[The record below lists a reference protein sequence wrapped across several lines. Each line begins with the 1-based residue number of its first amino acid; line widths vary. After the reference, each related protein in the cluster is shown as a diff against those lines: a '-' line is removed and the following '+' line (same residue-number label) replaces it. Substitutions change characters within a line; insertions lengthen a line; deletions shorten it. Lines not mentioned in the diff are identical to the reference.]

1 MHSDAYFLP
10 LKTNI
15 DLKAGPMTRPGHEF
29 TKHLR
34 ENIVQRQKQ
43 QQQLPSTMVKPPRIY
58 PTLRQAITT
67 RMLTVKKFPGQ
78 QYISEATATELV
90 VRGTKAIP
98 TTDTT
103 AADAA
108 AAATTSYTDTE
119 MTVGYQF
126 RHDPRLQL
134 PSIQYCTD
142 EQVEAIYTNIQCPIA
157 LLLAQ
162 DGWPMS
168 HAKKQE
174 TMIQEYIQPK
184 VFMTLPGSHHFHA
197 DPDTA
202 EAVVAAVVNFLG
214 TK

>member
-1 MHSDAYFLP
+1 
-10 LKTNI
+10 
-15 DLKAGPMTRPGHEF
+15 MTRPGNEF

-43 QQQLPSTMVKPPRIY
+43 QQPSTMVKPPRIY
-58 PTLRQAITT
+58 PTLHQAITT

-90 VRGTKAIP
+90 VRGTRAIQES
-98 TTDTT
+98 DTT
-103 AADAA
+103 T
-108 AAATTSYTDTE
+108 ATTANTE
-119 MTVGYQF
+119 MIVGYQF

-134 PSIQYCTD
+134 PSIQYCTE

-157 LLLAQ
+157 LVLAQ
-162 DGWPMS
+162 DGLPN
-168 HAKKQE
+168 AKKQE
-174 TMIQEYIQPK
+174 TMIQETIQPK
-184 VFMTLPGSHHFHA
+184 VFITLPGSHHFHS

-202 EAVVAAVVNFLG
+202 EAVVEVVVNFLG

>member
-1 MHSDAYFLP
+1 
-10 LKTNI
+10 
-15 DLKAGPMTRPGHEF
+15 MTRPGNEF

-43 QQQLPSTMVKPPRIY
+43 QQPSQMVKPPRIY
-58 PTLRQAITT
+58 PTLHQAITT

-90 VRGTKAIP
+90 VRGTRAVQES
-98 TTDTT
+98 DTI
-103 AADAA
+103 
-108 AAATTSYTDTE
+108 
-119 MTVGYQF
+119 VGYQF

-134 PSIQYCTD
+134 PSIQYCTE

-157 LLLAQ
+157 LVLAQ

-168 HAKKQE
+168 NAKKQE
-174 TMIQEYIQPK
+174 TMIQDNIQPK
-184 VFMTLPGSHHFHA
+184 VFITLPGSHHFHS

-202 EAVVAAVVNFLG
+202 EAVVEVVVNFLG